1 MNNWKLALLYLTIC
15 TSFASAAQTY
25 PDWLGG
31 SMTIS
36 DVEHTAGYLA
46 KVGSDSG
53 NDTTVNSTDDGI
65 ATIPTASD
73 KEDVYVIGGT
83 GSAAATD
90 LGENDQ
96 EPSNFSGKW
105 SLTMTDTKTRS
116 LDLALYQ
123 TEELVFGRGILGSS
137 DGSASD
143 EGSSEDLG
151 IESMINWLDQP
162 PSALESASQAAASGT
177 VVGDG
182 LKLDLVSFDSIA
194 LYRFDLS
201 LTGDLV
207 SGSYSAYGSDGSD
220 WSGNVTGSRTA

>member
-1 MNNWKLALLYLTIC
+1 MNNWKLALLYLTIF
-15 TSFASAAQTY
+15 TSFVSAGQANL
-25 PDWLGG
+25 DWLGG

-53 NDTTVNSTDDGI
+53 NDTTANSTDDGI
-65 ATIPTASD
+65 ATIPAASE

-90 LGENDQ
+90 LGETGT

-123 TEELVFGRGILGSS
+123 TEELVFGRGVLGSS
-137 DGSASD
+137 DGSASG
-143 EGSSEDLG
+143 EASSEDLG

-177 VVGDG
+177 AVGDG

-201 LTGDLV
+201 LNGNLV